1 MKNKDIYKSAL
12 SLISQDPSK
21 DNNEDLAERA
31 PYFLAA
37 FCNEV
42 KELDDR
48 MRRILNIPE
57 ADDFDGVFLSLDK
70 EFPLLD
76 RFASVAAKYL
86 AAMLM
91 IDEDSELSDK
101 LYALY
106 CDGISL
112 IQKEIPSAIEK
123 IIDKYL

>member
-12 SLISQDPSK
+12 SLISEDPSK
-21 DNNEDLAERA
+21 EVNEDLAERA
-31 PYFLAA
+31 PYLIAA

-48 MRRILNIPE
+48 IRRVLGIPE
-57 ADDFDGVFLSLDK
+57 ADDFDGVYIPLDR

-76 RFASVAAKYL
+76 RFAAVAARYL

-101 LYALY
+101 LYSMY

-112 IQKEIPSAIEK
+112 IQKEIPSAIER
-123 IIDKYL
+123 IVDKYL